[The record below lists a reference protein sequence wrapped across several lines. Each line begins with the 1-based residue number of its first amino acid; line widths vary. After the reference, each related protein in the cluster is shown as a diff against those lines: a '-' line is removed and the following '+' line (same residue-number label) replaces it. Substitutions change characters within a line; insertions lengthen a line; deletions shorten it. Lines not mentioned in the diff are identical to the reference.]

1 MVLWRIDG
9 KEIVVMD
16 WTLSDQQRSQLRAR
30 FQETT
35 DASECRRCE
44 AVLMLDEG
52 RRTVSQIAHH
62 FGVSRQ
68 TLYNWRERV
77 PANGEISLT
86 DQTRTG
92 RPTVWTA
99 KRVEEL
105 RELLSET
112 PRQHGF
118 QARGWTVSLLLE
130 RLDQLLHWRVSED
143 CLRTQLHELDYVWK
157 RYRYVLK
164 PDREREK
171 KKDEFAGESGICL
184 EIRRFCSKMKQT

>member
-1 MVLWRIDG
+1 
-9 KEIVVMD
+9 MD
-16 WTLSDQQRSQLRAR
+16 WTLSDQQRSQLRTR

-52 RRTVSQIAHH
+52 RCTVNQIAHH

-77 PANGEISLT
+77 PANGEASLA

-99 KRVEEL
+99 KRVKEL
-105 RELLSET
+105 RKLLSET

-118 QARGWTVSLLLE
+118 QARGSTVSLLLE

-164 PDREREK
+164 PDPEREK
-171 KKDEFAGESGICL
+171 KKDEFAGESSLCL
-184 EIRRFCSKMKQT
+184 EIRRFCSKTKQT